1 MRFLSVSRHE
11 KDTPRILSARS
22 SSTLPIF
29 LAHFWPGQPLN
40 LSLSPPF
47 NGRCKR
53 PLIEDMLSSLS
64 EVEQREGEEKR
75 VCDRAE
81 QTM

>member
-29 LAHFWPGQPLN
+29 LAHFWPDQPLN

-53 PLIEDMLSSLS
+53 PLKAANSGHL
-64 EVEQREGEEKR
+64 GESFR
-75 VCDRAE
+75 GRAARGRGKASP
-81 QTM
+81 